1 MTAVPRR
8 MLAVPLDAYGGP
20 DVLRPRELPI
30 PRPGPG
36 EVLITAEA
44 VGVGFA
50 QTQMRADT
58 FPAPMWHPTLP
69 LLLGGDVVGTVAELG
84 PGTAGVRV
92 GDRVGA
98 FLMEGAYADHM
109 VARADS
115 LVPVPAELDAAEA
128 TVLPGAGP
136 IAVGVLATAGL
147 REGESVLVHAAAGG
161 IGHLAVQLARAAGA
175 GQVLAAA
182 STPAKREFA
191 AGLGA
196 DTVIDPTRPDWPDAV
211 REATGGRGADVVLD
225 SIGGDVLLAGVRALA
240 PAGRLVFYGSAGG
253 GTDIPRVSVMDLIAL
268 KAVTGF
274 SLSAWRTA
282 RPDQYRAGLAELTRR
297 LGDGTLRPAVHAR
310 LPLDQAAT
318 GHRLIEDRVHRGRV
332 VLVPRPAPAPGRPA
346 PQPALERS

>member
-1 MTAVPRR
+1 
-8 MLAVPLDAYGGP
+8 MLAVPIDAYGGP
-20 DVLRPRELPI
+20 DVLRPRELPT
-30 PRPGPG
+30 PVPGPG
-36 EVLITAEA
+36 EVLVAAEA

-50 QTQMRADT
+50 QTQMRADA

-69 LLLGGDVVGTVAELG
+69 LLLGGDVVGTVAALG
-84 PGTAGVRV
+84 PGTTGVRV

-109 VARADS
+109 VARADT
-115 LVPVPAELDAAEA
+115 LVPVPAGLDAAEA

-147 REGESVLVHAAAGG
+147 RPGESVLVHAAAGG
-161 IGHLAVQLARAAGA
+161 IGHLVVQLARAAGA
-175 GQVLAAA
+175 GRILAAA

-196 DTVIDPTRPDWPDAV
+196 DAVIDPTRPDWPDTV
-211 REATGGRGADVVLD
+211 REETGGRGVDVILD
-225 SIGGDVLLAGVRALA
+225 SIGGATLLAGVGALA

-274 SLSAWRTA
+274 SLSAWRAA
-282 RPDQYRAGLAELTRR
+282 RPHQYRDGIAELTRR
-297 LGDGTLRPAVHAR
+297 LRDGTLRPAVHAR
-310 LPLDQAAT
+310 LPLDQAAA
-318 GHRLIEDRVHRGRV
+318 GHRLIEDRLHQGRV
-332 VLVPRPAPAPGRPA
+332 VLVPPATPAPEPAPT